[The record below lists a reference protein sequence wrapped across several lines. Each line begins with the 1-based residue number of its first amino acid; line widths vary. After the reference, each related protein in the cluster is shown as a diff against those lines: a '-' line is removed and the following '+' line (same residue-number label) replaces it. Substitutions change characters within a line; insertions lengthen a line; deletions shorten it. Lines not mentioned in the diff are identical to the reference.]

1 MTTALLVLVVLMLAG
16 IGAGIWDTR
25 RRILNPAPIVAQA
38 PDLSPALHRIEELHQ
53 RLSGLGTIELRLTG
67 LDRSVALLP
76 EALDAVRSG
85 IKLAFEK
92 FEEGILPDDSKQV
105 GSQALSRVARA
116 RADMERLSDQSL
128 ADFNAA
134 VERKDR
140 RANEPIV
147 VRGAL

>member
-16 IGAGIWDTR
+16 LGAGLWDTR
-25 RRILNPAPIVAQA
+25 RRVLDLPPVVEQA
-38 PDLSPALHRIEELHQ
+38 PDLSPVLNRIEELHQ
-53 RLSGLGTIELRLTG
+53 RLSGLGMIELRLAG

-76 EALDAVRSG
+76 KALEGVRSD
-85 IKLAFEK
+85 IKRAFEK

-116 RADMERLSDQSL
+116 RMDMERLSEQSL
-128 ADFNAA
+128 TDFNAA